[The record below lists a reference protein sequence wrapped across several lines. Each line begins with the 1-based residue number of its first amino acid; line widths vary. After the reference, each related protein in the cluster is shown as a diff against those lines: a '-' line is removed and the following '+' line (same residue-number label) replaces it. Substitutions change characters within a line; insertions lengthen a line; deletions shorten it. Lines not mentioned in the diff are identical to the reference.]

1 MIAVVTQGRRR
12 TAVLDELIQKIS
24 DQTGQPTTTVAPV
37 VGALLAHL
45 GDVLPA
51 PLAHQLAIFLG
62 IHQEGAAPDAGSA
75 TSQPGMGG
83 LLGEIAG
90 GLGGGGAPD
99 ARVAGATALINVAQ
113 SLLSGFL
120 ASKR

>member
-1 MIAVVTQGRRR
+1 M
-12 TAVLDELIQKIS
+12 LDELIQKIS
-24 DQTGQPTTTVAPV
+24 AQTGQPTTTVAPV

-62 IHQEGAAPDAGSA
+62 VHQDDATPTEAASA
-75 TSQPGMGG
+75 SQPGLGG
-83 LLGEIAG
+83 LLGELAG
-90 GLGGGGAPD
+90 TLGGGGGIPD
-99 ARVAGATALINVAQ
+99 SRVAGATALVSVAQ

-120 ASKR
+120 AAKR

>member
-1 MIAVVTQGRRR
+1 M
-12 TAVLDELIQKIS
+12 LDELIQKIS
-24 DQTGQPTTTVAPV
+24 AQTGQPTTTVAPV

-62 IHQEGAAPDAGSA
+62 VHPEDATPADGASS
-75 TSQPGMGG
+75 SQTGMGG
-83 LLGEIAG
+83 LLGELAG
-90 GLGGGGAPD
+90 GLGGGGGGTPD
-99 ARVAGATALINVAQ
+99 ARVAGATALVNVAQ

-120 ASKR
+120 AAKR

>member
-1 MIAVVTQGRRR
+1 M
-12 TAVLDELIQKIS
+12 LDELIQKIS
-24 DQTGQPTTTVAPV
+24 AQTGQPTTTVAPV

-62 IHQEGAAPDAGSA
+62 VHQDDATPADGASA
-75 TSQPGMGG
+75 SQPGVGG
-83 LLGEIAG
+83 LLGELAG
-90 GLGGGGAPD
+90 SLGGGGGTPD
-99 ARVAGATALINVAQ
+99 ARVAGATALVNVAQ

-120 ASKR
+120 AAKR

>member
-1 MIAVVTQGRRR
+1 
-12 TAVLDELIQKIS
+12 VLDELIQKIS

-62 IHQEGAAPDAGSA
+62 IHQEGAAPDAGSPA
-75 TSQPGMGG
+75 SQPGMGSSQPGMGG

>member
-1 MIAVVTQGRRR
+1 
-12 TAVLDELIQKIS
+12 VLDELIQKIS
-24 DQTGQPTTTVAPV
+24 AQTGQPTTTVAPV

-62 IHQEGAAPDAGSA
+62 VHQEEATSVDGAPP
-75 TSQPGMGG
+75 SQPGMGG
-83 LLGEIAG
+83 LLGELAG
-90 GLGGGGAPD
+90 SLGSSGGTPD
-99 ARVAGATALINVAQ
+99 ARLAGATALVNVAQ

-120 ASKR
+120 AAKR

>member
-1 MIAVVTQGRRR
+1 
-12 TAVLDELIQKIS
+12 VLDELIQKIS

-62 IHQEGAAPDAGSA
+62 IHQEAAAPDAGA
-75 TSQPGMGG
+75 PASQPGMGG